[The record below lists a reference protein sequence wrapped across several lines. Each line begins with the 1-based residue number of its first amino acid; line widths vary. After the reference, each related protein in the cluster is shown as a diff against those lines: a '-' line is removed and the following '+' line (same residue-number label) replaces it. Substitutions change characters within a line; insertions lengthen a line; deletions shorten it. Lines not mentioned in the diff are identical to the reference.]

1 MGMSMSL
8 AERRKRGTASASPSP
23 RLSLAAV
30 DRPLIQR
37 RCACGGAAGKDGD
50 CEECRS
56 GKLQTKA
63 ARGGSLNLVPPIVHE
78 VLRSPGQPLDAGTRS
93 VLEPRF
99 GHYFGDVRV
108 HSGEKAAASAEA
120 IGALAYTLG
129 SNVVFGAG
137 QYQPGTMNGTKLI
150 AHELAHVVQQRSW
163 PGTSEP
169 HAISSPSDSLEQ
181 EAERASEQLLHN
193 TTAPRLNP
201 VGGVPPVSRAVG
213 RVNCPPNVFGA
224 SADPRA
230 DLEAVDPVAVDLATQ
245 AATSLAADAT
255 AAAGGVPAAPSA
267 TFQSYQDHFGL
278 PNAVGGSFLNRL
290 TGVVRPSLA
299 VAMGEELRILSRRF
313 QLIASFYTDRVNYAC
328 PGAGALALGICTAA
342 TCDGSDAFACRGSS
356 TIALCQ
362 GFWGFTDVNSRAA
375 ILIHEAA
382 HVIWGPTGL
391 NTPGEIGDDAQRGP
405 GGNFN
410 VAGCYEFLVDD
421 MAGINSGQV
430 CPPVPAG

>member
-1 MGMSMSL
+1 MGMSMSS
-8 AERRKRGTASASPSP
+8 AERRKGGTATASPNAM
-23 RLSLAAV
+23 LTLAGT

-50 CEECRS
+50 CEECRG

-63 ARGGSLNLVPPIVHE
+63 ARADSLNLVPPIVHE
-78 VLRSPGQPLDAGTRS
+78 VLRSPGQPLDARTRS

-99 GHYFGDVRV
+99 GHHFEDVRV
-108 HSGEKAAASAEA
+108 HSGDRAAASADA

-137 QYQPGTMNGTKLI
+137 QYKPGTTHGTKLI
-150 AHELAHVVQQRSW
+150 AHELAHVIQQRNW

-169 HAISSPSDSLEQ
+169 SAISSPSDTLEQ
-181 EAERASEQLLHN
+181 EAERTSEQVLHN
-193 TTAPRLNP
+193 TTAPRLNAA
-201 VGGVPPVSRAVG
+201 GGVPPVSRAVG

-224 SADPRA
+224 SADPDA
-230 DLEAVDPVAVDLATQ
+230 DLQAVDPVAVDLATQ
-245 AATSLAADAT
+245 AATSFAADAT

-278 PNAVGGSFLNRL
+278 PNAVGGGFLNRL

-313 QLIASFYTDRVNYAC
+313 QLVARFYTDRVNYAC
-328 PGAGALALGICTAA
+328 PGAGAATLGTCTPT
-342 TCDGSDAFACRGSS
+342 TCAGADAFSCRGSS

-362 GFWGFTDVNSRAA
+362 GFWGFGSNDSRAA

-410 VAGCYEFLVDD
+410 VAGCYEFIVDD
-421 MAGINSGQV
+421 MAGIDSGQG
-430 CPPVPAG
+430 CPPVPAA